1 MKENTWFFKLANLI
15 AWISGGIGVCFL
27 ILGIFQVVFGLI
39 LYINGIS
46 RVGAGRLVTD
56 TEIINYFIASI
67 SFFSLLIIWFLI
79 QIKYQLKKAK
89 EISE

>member
-27 ILGIFQVVFGLI
+27 ILGILQVVIGLI
-39 LYINGIS
+39 LYLNGTS
-46 RVGAGRLVTD
+46 RVGAGRLMPD

-67 SFFSLLIIWFLI
+67 SFFSLLILWFLI
-79 QIKYQLKKAK
+79 QIRYQSKKA
-89 EISE
+89 

>member
-27 ILGIFQVVFGLI
+27 ILGILQVIIGLI
-39 LYINGIS
+39 LYLNGTS
-46 RVGAGRLVTD
+46 RVGAGRLMPD

-67 SFFSLLIIWFLI
+67 SFFSLLILWFLI
-79 QIKYQLKKAK
+79 QIRYQSKKA
-89 EISE
+89 